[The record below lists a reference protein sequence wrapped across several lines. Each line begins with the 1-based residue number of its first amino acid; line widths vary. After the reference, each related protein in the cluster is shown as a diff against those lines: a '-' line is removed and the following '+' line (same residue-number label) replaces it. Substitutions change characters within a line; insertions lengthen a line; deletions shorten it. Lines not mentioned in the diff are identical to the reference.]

1 MAVVLIRATILYIII
16 TFSLR
21 LMGKRQLGEL
31 QPSELVVTILIS
43 NIAAIPVEDSSVPM
57 ILGIV
62 PIFTLVC
69 LDVIVSA
76 VMLKFP
82 KFRKLMIGSPR
93 VIMSEGV
100 IMQKEMK
107 RLRYTVDDL
116 VEADIRHN
124 RDMVRH
130 RRDNRKDT
138 LPEKEGLPERGKGG
152 RKLRRLLKR
161 PACGDNPRRQ
171 GGRGAAP
178 KHGAGNGLAER
189 AAPGTEA
196 LSKGRVPDDCGQ
208 ERSAH
213 DNRTSEGAL
222 NEPSCCK
229 HTAAGVDVGG
239 VFLVGVHHH

>member
-1 MAVVLIRATILYIII
+1 M
-16 TFSLR
+16 
-21 LMGKRQLGEL
+21 
-31 QPSELVVTILIS
+31 VTILIS

-116 VEADIRHN
+116 VEAMREEQIFDITEIWYAIVETTGKIHFLKKKDCQN
-124 RDMVRH
+124 AEKADVNCGGSSSDPPAVIIRDGREDEEQLQSMG
-130 RRDNRKDT
+130 
-138 LPEKEGLPERGKGG
+138 LGMGWLKEQ
-152 RKLRRLLKR
+152 LR
-161 PACGDNPRRQ
+161 
-171 GGRGAAP
+171 
-178 KHGAGNGLAER
+178 NGSSR
-189 AAPGTEA
+189 
-196 LSKGRVPDDCGQ
+196 
-208 ERSAH
+208 
-213 DNRTSEGAL
+213 
-222 NEPSCCK
+222 
-229 HTAAGVDVGG
+229 
-239 VFLVGVHHH
+239 

>member
-43 NIAAIPVEDSSVPM
+43 VEDSSVPM

-116 VEADIRHN
+116 VEAMREEQIFDITEIWYAIVETTGKIHFQN
-124 RDMVRH
+124 AEKADVNCGGSSSDPPAVIIRDGREDEEQLQSMG
-130 RRDNRKDT
+130 
-138 LPEKEGLPERGKGG
+138 LGMGWLKEQLRE
-152 RKLRRLLKR
+152 RKLSVK
-161 PACGDNPRRQ
+161 D
-171 GGRGAAP
+171 
-178 KHGAGNGLAER
+178 
-189 AAPGTEA
+189 
-196 LSKGRVPDDCGQ
+196 
-208 ERSAH
+208 
-213 DNRTSEGAL
+213 
-222 NEPSCCK
+222 
-229 HTAAGVDVGG
+229 
-239 VFLVGVHHH
+239 VFLMTADRNGQHTIIERQRGL

>member
-1 MAVVLIRATILYIII
+1 MAVVLIRACILYVII

-57 ILGIV
+57 LMGVV
-62 PIFTLVC
+62 PILTLVS

-76 VMLKFP
+76 IMLKFP

-116 VEADIRHN
+116 VEAMREEQIFDITEIWYAIVETTGKIHFLKKKDYQSAEKADIKCGGSSSDPPAVII
-124 RDMVRH
+124 RDGREDEEQLNSMGLGMGWLKEQLREKKLSV
-130 RRDNRKDT
+130 KD
-138 LPEKEGLPERGKGG
+138 
-152 RKLRRLLKR
+152 
-161 PACGDNPRRQ
+161 
-171 GGRGAAP
+171 
-178 KHGAGNGLAER
+178 
-189 AAPGTEA
+189 
-196 LSKGRVPDDCGQ
+196 
-208 ERSAH
+208 
-213 DNRTSEGAL
+213 
-222 NEPSCCK
+222 
-229 HTAAGVDVGG
+229 
-239 VFLVGVHHH
+239 VFLMTADRNGQHTIIERQRGL